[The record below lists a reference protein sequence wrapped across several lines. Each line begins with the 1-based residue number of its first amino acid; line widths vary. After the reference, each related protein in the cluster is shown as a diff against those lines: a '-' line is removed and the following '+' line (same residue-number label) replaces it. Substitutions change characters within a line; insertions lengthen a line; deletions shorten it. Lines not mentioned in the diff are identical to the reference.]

1 MAYLIKIIVKH
12 FKINVVMKFDWKTFI
27 VSVLSS
33 IAAAL
38 AAAFGI
44 H

>member
-1 MAYLIKIIVKH
+1 MAYLIKIFVKH
-12 FKINVVMKFDWKTFI
+12 FKIKIIMKFDWKTFI
-27 VSVLSS
+27 VSVVSS

-38 AAAFGI
+38 AAALGV

>member
-1 MAYLIKIIVKH
+1 MVCLIKII
-12 FKINVVMKFDWKTFI
+12 FKTLKIKIMKFDWKTFI

-33 IAAAL
+33 VAAAL

-44 H
+44 HL

>member
-1 MAYLIKIIVKH
+1 MVCLIKIIVKH
-12 FKINVVMKFDWKTFI
+12 LKIDFMKFDWKTFI

-33 IAAAL
+33 IAAAV